1 MSEYDEPSNR
11 LGELTDRLAA
21 LPDDAWAPPAPP
33 ALAPFPDPV
42 RKPRRGMLT
51 LHPGLAL
58 ASAVVLVGAGIAG
71 GIGFQR
77 SRDSGPTEPVRTLAL
92 APLKLAG
99 SGAGGTVQFVNSEK
113 SPRVRVAV
121 HGLKPTGGSQ
131 SYEVWLMN
139 SATDL
144 VSVGG
149 FQVGADGNGTFEATL
164 PRSTS
169 DFRLVDLSLEP
180 NDGNPAHSSKSFL
193 RAQL

>member
-1 MSEYDEPSNR
+1 MSGYDPSDH

-21 LPDDAWAPPAPP
+21 LPDDAWAPPTPP
-33 ALAPFPDPV
+33 ALAPLPDPE
-42 RKPRRGMLT
+42 RRPRRRMLT
-51 LHPGLAL
+51 LRPGLAL
-58 ASAVVLVGAGIAG
+58 ASAIGLVGAGIAG
-71 GIGFQR
+71 GIAFQR
-77 SRDSGPTEPVRTLAL
+77 SQGAGPSDPVRTLAL
-92 APLKLAG
+92 APLTLAG
-99 SGAGGTVQFVNSEK
+99 RGAGGTVQFVSSAK
-113 SPRVRVAV
+113 SPRVRVMV

-139 SATDL
+139 SATNL

-164 PRSTS
+164 PRSTTG
-169 DFRLVDLSLEP
+169 FRLVDLSLEP